1 MSFRALIADLVLGG
15 NLANAYSLTGT
26 ITIGDP
32 AFGHIVLNG
41 DTDAIL
47 IYESANT
54 LMLSFAPAAGIDPHG
69 THYPAGIAVFDPNF
83 LTPIAIW
90 DEPDGFSLNGSSNAQ
105 SMTLTSAPLNLASGG
120 AAYVRSAFIQAL
132 GSYLLPSMDALV
144 LSSPTSQAALDSDLS
159 SIAFALSQGNAVD
172 GAIAAF
178 QFLSHTVTALM
189 AQIDKTGFN
198 IAAGTI
204 TAPHPGG
211 TIGQAETWQAPVL
224 TANFRSDTISHPL
237 RFRKDGLGP
246 AGIVRL
252 DGGVQA
258 NGAGPWPRGT
268 VIATLPVGYRP
279 LLGTR
284 VYVGRSDVLPAAG
297 TGTVKVLN
305 TGDIQLDVALT
316 ANTQQVYFEGMT
328 FPLD

>member
-1 MSFRALIADLVLGG
+1 MSFRSLLADLLLGG

-32 AFGHIVLNG
+32 TLGHIVLNG

-54 LMLSFAPAAGIDPHG
+54 LMLSFAPSAGIDPHG

-105 SMTLTSAPLNLASGG
+105 SMTLTAAPLNLASGG
-120 AAYVRSAFIQAL
+120 AAYVRSAFIQAFA
-132 GSYLLPSMDALV
+132 SYLLPNMDALV
-144 LSSPTSQAALDSDLS
+144 LNSPTSQAAVDSELS

-172 GAIAAF
+172 GALAAF

-198 IAAGTI
+198 IAAGSV

-211 TIGQAETWQAPVL
+211 AIGQAETWQAPAVNAL
-224 TANFRSDTISHPL
+224 WTTAGTTVAL
-237 RFRKDGLGP
+237 RYRKEGLGP
-246 AGIVRL
+246 NGVVRL
-252 DGGVQA
+252 DGEVLTT
-258 NGAGPWPRGT
+258 GAGPWPVGT
-268 VIATLPVGYRP
+268 VLATLAAGYRP
-279 LLGTR
+279 PDIHRFITPSG
-284 VYVGRSDVLPAAG
+284 VLAGAGSSTVQINTFGQIVTGVTYTAAG
-297 TGTVKVLN
+297 QSL
-305 TGDIQLDVALT
+305 
-316 ANTQQVYFEGMT
+316 YFDGCT